1 MNEDSMSEKINYH
14 TVVTQRLCDV
24 INVRLN
30 LIDFELG
37 RDEKFENV
45 FQFKTTNW
53 RQFLTKCP
61 FYVNFRLQ
69 HKITNKKKFTF
80 MK

>member
-14 TVVTQRLCDV
+14 TVVTQGLCDV
-24 INVRLN
+24 IHVRLN
-30 LIDFELG
+30 LIECELS

-53 RQFLTKCP
+53 RQFLMKMLL
-61 FYVNFRLQ
+61 YVNFRLQ
-69 HKITNKKKFTF
+69 HKITKKKNFTF
-80 MK
+80 L

>member
-1 MNEDSMSEKINYH
+1 MNDDSMSEKINYH
-14 TVVTQRLCDV
+14 TVVTRRLCDV

-30 LIDFELG
+30 LIDFELS

-53 RQFLTKCP
+53 RQFLMKMLL
-61 FYVNFRLQ
+61 YVKFRLQ

-80 MK
+80 L